1 MQLYDLTIAE
11 ASKKIQTKELSPV
24 ELTQSLLDRIESLEP
39 KVQAWVTVVK
49 EEALHAAKEAEK
61 EIFKGKYRGPLHGI
75 PYGAKDSYYTAGIR
89 TTAGSNVNGDF
100 VPEKDGTI
108 ISRLKDGG
116 AVLLGKTTQTE
127 YAFPVAPP
135 STRNPWNLEHTP
147 GASSSGSSAGLAASM
162 MIFSLGTQAGGS
174 LSRPAAYNALT
185 TLKPTYGRVS
195 REGIITCSW
204 SIDHPGAFTRTV
216 EDTALILQA
225 IAGYDPLDP
234 TTLQAP
240 VPNYLN
246 SLVNDVKG
254 MVLGVPD
261 SYFFDDIDSEVAE
274 AFEES
279 IKIYQELGAKVVSV
293 SLPEYIKDAN
303 KAHGIVMR
311 AEFATYIQKF
321 YDKIAEVSDPALI
334 ETVQV
339 GLLTSAVDY
348 LQAQRVR
355 TLFRTDL
362 VNVLNGIDA
371 MLTPATPTPPPKGI
385 SFTGSPVFNVPFSN
399 SGVPTLTFPNGFTK
413 TGLPLG
419 LQLVARP
426 LGEETLIRLGYAYQ
440 CLTHWHEA
448 RPDLS

>member
-11 ASKKIQTKELSPV
+11 ASKKIQAKELSPV
-24 ELTQSLLDRIESLEP
+24 ELTQSVLDRIESLEP

-49 EEALHAAKEAEK
+49 EQALQAAKEAEK
-61 EIFKGKYRGPLHGI
+61 EIFEGKYKGPLHGI

-89 TTAGSNVNGDF
+89 TTAGSTVNGDF

-108 ISRLKDGG
+108 ISRLKNGG

-127 YAFPVAPP
+127 YAFPTAPP

-162 MIFSLGTQAGGS
+162 MLFSLGTQAGGS
-174 LSRPAAYNALT
+174 LSRPASYNALT

-216 EDTALILQA
+216 EDTALILQT
-225 IAGYDPLDP
+225 ITGYDPLDP
-234 TTLQAP
+234 TTSQAP
-240 VPNYLN
+240 VPNYSD
-246 SLVNDVKG
+246 SLVNDVTG

-261 SYFFDDIDSEVAE
+261 SYFFDDIDSEVAQ

-279 IKIYQELGAKVVSV
+279 VKSYQELGATVVSV

-311 AEFATYIQKF
+311 TEFAAYIQKF

-334 ETVQV
+334 ETVQI

-348 LQAQRVR
+348 LKAQRVR

-362 VNVLNGIDA
+362 VKELNRIDA

-413 TGLPLG
+413 AGLPLG

-440 CLTHWHEA
+440 CLTNWHEA
-448 RPDLS
+448 RPSLS